1 MLDKGT
7 SLSLPLQVRPSD
19 LSSCDITIKALSINM
34 HEKPHCA
41 QIQKAKYLEAT
52 RVPLDSSPC
61 SLAPITSLS
70 RNPQCSSCFPAAQT
84 TLHCT
89 SSCYTEAHSI
99 SKHYGNKCGERGKGV
114 LEEAVRKAQG
124 LTFAGRNWWGTG
136 SIAGK
141 RGGKWRLKTQPCL
154 KGVNL

>member
-1 MLDKGT
+1 MLNKGV
-7 SLSLPLQVRPSD
+7 SLSFPLQVRSID
-19 LSSCDITIKALSINM
+19 LSSCDITIKALSIDV

-52 RVPLDSSPC
+52 RVPLDASPC
-61 SLAPITSLS
+61 SLSPISSLS
-70 RNPQCSSCFPAAQT
+70 RNAQCSSCFPAAQT

-89 SSCYTEAHSI
+89 SPCYTEAHSI
-99 SKHYGNKCGERGKGV
+99 SKRYGNKCGERRKGV
-114 LEEAVRKAQG
+114 LEEAVRKARG

-154 KGVNL
+154 EGENL